1 LQTIPAHRPIC
12 ELEEILRYTLSLYA
26 QDSELREAGLQ
37 DNLIYQSSYDQ
48 WAREVNPDSVA
59 PNGAFKPDQY
69 IFGPRFFDAIERFPQ
84 GTPITY
90 GMDKAL
96 LPWSCCNLLIF
107 VRAQP
112 RLRTARL
119 PFANRRAG
127 RCREIDVEKYQSGF
141 L

>member
-1 LQTIPAHRPIC
+1 MQTIPAHRPIC

-90 GMDKAL
+90 GMGKAV

-107 VRAQP
+107 VRAQS
-112 RLRTARL
+112 RL
-119 PFANRRAG
+119 
-127 RCREIDVEKYQSGF
+127 
-141 L
+141 